1 MRIFNLMDEVKT
13 LAGKRTPTWCS
24 ILELVRP
31 HAAAGGGEEIPPRKF
46 GKAAPARRSL
56 GAGGEPHLPVH
67 RSFSEGG

>member
-24 ILELVRP
+24 ILELVRM
-31 HAAAGGGEEIPPRKF
+31 HFSEKIPPRKF

-56 GAGGEPHLPVH
+56 GAGGEPH
-67 RSFSEGG
+67 R